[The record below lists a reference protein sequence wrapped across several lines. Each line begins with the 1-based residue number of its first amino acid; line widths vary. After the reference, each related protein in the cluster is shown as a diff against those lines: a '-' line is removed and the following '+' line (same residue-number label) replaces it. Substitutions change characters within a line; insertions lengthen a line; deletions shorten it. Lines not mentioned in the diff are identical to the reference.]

1 MHPKRKCR
9 SHSKFPFDSVCEP
22 PLRRH
27 HHQHFPQHPV
37 ACNNGCHQQDR
48 HQLAIPA
55 KPLRA
60 GDRDRR
66 RSLRPREQH
75 TGPEGLPSAPAVRL
89 CPRGK
94 KYCPSSTAHEF
105 NSSGTAPAKFRGSWM
120 LRGKCVE
127 FVDWS
132 QFILSNIKTRFN
144 MEKNYQWRRHATKK
158 RYFAEQH
165 AVSVEFG
172 FCALGD
178 ISLGHALTFV

>member
-9 SHSKFPFDSVCEP
+9 SHSKFPFDSICEP

-37 ACNNGCHQQDR
+37 ARNNGCHQQDR
-48 HQLAIPA
+48 LQLAIPA

-75 TGPEGLPSAPAVRL
+75 TGPEGHPSAPAVRL

-94 KYCPSSTAHEF
+94 IYCPSLTAHELNF
-105 NSSGTAPAKFRGSWM
+105 SGMAPANFGGISM
-120 LRGKCVE
+120 LRGKLVG

-132 QFILSNIKTRFN
+132 QFMSSNIK
-144 MEKNYQWRRHATKK
+144 KK
-158 RYFAEQH
+158 YEH
-165 AVSVEFG
+165 EG
-172 FCALGD
+172 
-178 ISLGHALTFV
+178 